1 MFDHASHSSKFKLDP
16 SKFPKIINI
25 FVSELVAERIHVMS
39 AKTGR
44 SFSGSE
50 AAILAQGVEA
60 LNADCS
66 G

>member
-39 AKTGR
+39 AKAGR
-44 SFSGSE
+44 SFSES
-50 AAILAQGVEA
+50 AAPILAQGVEVLSA
-60 LNADCS
+60 GCS